1 VKTEWQNP
9 TDEVALHA
17 LRCFGIWSF
26 QFPSSFE
33 IHALSLRS
41 FFQETCRIYGG
52 DYRCDPNLSMKK
64 LASTLLLIPT
74 LIVVL
79 SGCGTS
85 GPSPEQQTRD
95 AQQQKDAERQQ
106 AEFRKGLPP
115 VSNPGQGW

>member
-1 VKTEWQNP
+1 
-9 TDEVALHA
+9 
-17 LRCFGIWSF
+17 
-26 QFPSSFE
+26 
-33 IHALSLRS
+33 
-41 FFQETCRIYGG
+41 
-52 DYRCDPNLSMKK
+52 MKK
-64 LASTLLLIPT
+64 VATAVLLIPT

-79 SGCGTS
+79 SGCGTP